1 MDTLFQQIFDLLT
14 KAPGNLVYHLVLAFS
29 ILSCLQAAV
38 IGRRISAQP
47 YIGRLVFGLAMLLLA
62 QAILFFSSSF
72 AWQGV
77 IPERAFLPPL
87 DRAVV
92 LLSLVWIIWL
102 WIFPAPARL
111 GDVITGFLNLGVI
124 LFFLYTYTSWSSQL
138 AAQGEGILWFNSSWM
153 DWAWEL
159 TALAIVLIGMAVLL
173 FSRPAGWGFGLGM
186 LSLIAAGIAA
196 HLILAPATG
205 DLSGYVRMGQLAAFP
220 LLPTLLHRL
229 SPVGAAAAVPTS
241 PVSGAL
247 PAQIPTGQ
255 AVRAQER
262 RRYSASP
269 RTVHAWLQLVQTDDP
284 EQVIAGIAK
293 AVGHTMLADLCF
305 VVGKPAYGHIVL
317 QSGYDLIREEPMQ
330 GTMLDQSSV
339 NQLANA
345 IQRGKPLRIGSS
357 DSQPPDMKT
366 LATALGLSEVGSL
379 LFIPLG
385 INDKPYGGLL
395 LLSPYSSR
403 QWTAED
409 QGYLSSELD
418 GIAQVLMEAREQGEQ
433 MLATQSGT
441 GLPTGEQ
448 AAALQVELDSLREEN
463 RRLADALLELQNN
476 GRAVTAELA
485 QAPDLTALIALQQ
498 ETQTQMEALQA
509 ENERLQAAIKEQ
521 SLPGISEED
530 SQRMEKELRA
540 TLMEMAILQNQLAEA
555 NARILLNERENRPAD
570 TASEEEERE
579 VITSL
584 VQEIRQPMSSILGYT
599 DLLLTES
606 VGILG
611 AMQRNF
617 LERVKAS
624 TGRMRSIL
632 DDLIQVTTM
641 DERAFELQPR
651 PVELASIIDSAV
663 ADTSA
668 QLREKDIALLVDLP
682 EQMPQIH
689 VDYEAVQQ
697 ITVHLLQN
705 AGAATPPEG
714 AITLRASIQAEN
726 SAHYLLLQMTDSGGG
741 VPAEELSRVFARRF
755 RADLPLVQGL
765 GDTGVGLSIAK
776 ALVDAHKGRIWV
788 ESVPSQ
794 STTISVLLPVRP
806 GVLSAAVQ

>member
-29 ILSCLQAAV
+29 ILSCLQAAL
-38 IGRRISAQP
+38 IGRRMSAQP
-47 YIGRLVFGLAMLLLA
+47 HTGRLVFGLSMLLIG

-92 LLSLVWIIWL
+92 LLSIIWITWL
-102 WIFPAPARL
+102 WIFPTPARL
-111 GDVITGFLNLGVI
+111 GDVVTGFLNLGTI
-124 LFFLYTYTSWSSQL
+124 LLFLFTYTSWSAQL
-138 AAQGEGILWFNSSWM
+138 AGQGEGMLWFNSSWM
-153 DWAWEL
+153 DWTWEL
-159 TALAIVLIGMAVLL
+159 AALFIVIIGMAVLL

-186 LSLIAAGIAA
+186 LSLIAAGAAA

-205 DLSGYVRMGQLAAFP
+205 DLSGYVRLGQLAAFP

-229 SPVGAAAAVPTS
+229 SPVSAASAIAAPAGTAA
-241 PVSGAL
+241 AL
-247 PAQIPTGQ
+247 PAASAPV
-255 AVRAQER
+255 VRAQDR

-284 EQVIAGIAK
+284 EQIISGVAK

-330 GTMLDQSSV
+330 GTMLDQNSV

-357 DSQPPDMKT
+357 DSQPPDMKS
-366 LATALGLSEVGSL
+366 LATALGLSDAGSL

-395 LLSPYSSR
+395 MLSPYSSR
-403 QWTAED
+403 TWTAED

-418 GIAQVLMEAREQGEQ
+418 TIAQVLMKAREQGEQ
-433 MLATQSGT
+433 VLAAQ
-441 GLPTGEQ
+441 P
-448 AAALQVELDSLREEN
+448 AAQT
-463 RRLADALLELQNN
+463 ADALQAELDTLRDENKRLSEALQELNSN
-476 GRAVTAELA
+476 GRIPAAEP
-485 QAPDLTALIALQQ
+485 APATDFTALIALQQ
-498 ETQTQMEALQA
+498 ETQTQVEALQA
-509 ENERLQAAIKEQ
+509 ENERLQAVIKQ
-521 SLPGISEED
+521 GGLAGVADEEAR
-530 SQRMEKELRA
+530 RMEKDLRA
-540 TLMEMAILQNQLAEA
+540 TLVEMAVLQNQLADA
-555 NARILLNERENRPAD
+555 NARILLREREAPQPDA
-570 TASEEEERE
+570 TVAQEERE
-579 VITSL
+579 VITSI

-599 DLLLTES
+599 ELLLAES

-611 AMQRNF
+611 VLQRSF

-624 TGRMRSIL
+624 TERMRSIL
-632 DDLIQVTTM
+632 DDLIQVT
-641 DERAFELQPR
+641 ALGQSPAALQPK
-651 PVELASIIDSAV
+651 PVELGSIIDSAV

-682 EQMPQIH
+682 EEMPQIH
-689 VDYEAVQQ
+689 VDYDAVQQ

-714 AITLRASIQAEN
+714 AITLRARMQAEN
-726 SAHYLLLQMTDSGGG
+726 SAHYLLLQVTDSGGG
-741 VPAEELSRVFARRF
+741 LSSEDLPRVFARRY
-755 RADLPLVQGL
+755 RADMPLIQGL

-788 ESVPSQ
+788 ETVPGQ

-806 GVLSAAVQ
+806 GVLSAAAQ